1 MNRPG
6 AVYARRSVEDAA
18 NPGLSIP
25 FQVERGLQFWA
36 AKNIAVPPEHIY
48 IDADLSG
55 KNLTDRPAALQ
66 LLKAMT
72 DKAVQGVWC
81 YNVDRLTRNLYDL
94 PTLQQA
100 ADAGQCAVYAGD
112 RQLDW
117 VNPEA
122 EVGLIVEATFASYY
136 RKRIAKNT
144 REALHKKAQ
153 DGLWA
158 GGRVP
163 FWLRSEGRGKLALDE
178 NWVPVLIR
186 IFEEYVAGRTTVAIA
201 EGLQRDGVPTPRGGL
216 RWQHKTIAKVLC
228 HPVHLGRVLYGG
240 SDVPTDVPRAVPE
253 DLAEAAHQRI
263 VRTTYK
269 RGPNTVS
276 HELFRLVWCECGSA
290 CHRRRKVSRG
300 IEHYSLVCNNT
311 KLYQHYGAEQC
322 RMPSVPWT
330 MVDSLLSAIVAVI
343 RDSQPTVREW
353 TAPPDMGARL
363 VELEER
369 KRIETAVLR
378 SGGCTIAEYE
388 AAMRSINA
396 ELARLAP
403 PPPPEEPGRYR
414 GIAAMWNDLGIAE
427 RNALLHQLLESVI
440 ITQRRVEVRWRDL
453 GWEHWPK
460 MLIML
465 RSTHATR
472 LVF

>member
-1 MNRPG
+1 
-6 AVYARRSVEDAA
+6 
-18 NPGLSIP
+18 
-25 FQVERGLQFWA
+25 
-36 AKNIAVPPEHIY
+36 
-48 IDADLSG
+48 
-55 KNLTDRPAALQ
+55 
-66 LLKAMT
+66 
-72 DKAVQGVWC
+72 
-81 YNVDRLTRNLYDL
+81 
-94 PTLQQA
+94 
-100 ADAGQCAVYAGD
+100 
-112 RQLDW
+112 
-117 VNPEA
+117 
-122 EVGLIVEATFASYY
+122 
-136 RKRIAKNT
+136 
-144 REALHKKAQ
+144 
-153 DGLWA
+153 
-158 GGRVP
+158 
-163 FWLRSEGRGKLALDE
+163 
-178 NWVPVLIR
+178 
-186 IFEEYVAGRTTVAIA
+186 
-201 EGLQRDGVPTPRGGL
+201 
-216 RWQHKTIAKVLC
+216 
-228 HPVHLGRVLYGG
+228 
-240 SDVPTDVPRAVPE
+240 
-253 DLAEAAHQRI
+253 
-263 VRTTYK
+263 
-269 RGPNTVS
+269 
-276 HELFRLVWCECGSA
+276 
-290 CHRRRKVSRG
+290 
-300 IEHYSLVCNNT
+300 
-311 KLYQHYGAEQC
+311 
-322 RMPSVPWT
+322 MPSVPWT